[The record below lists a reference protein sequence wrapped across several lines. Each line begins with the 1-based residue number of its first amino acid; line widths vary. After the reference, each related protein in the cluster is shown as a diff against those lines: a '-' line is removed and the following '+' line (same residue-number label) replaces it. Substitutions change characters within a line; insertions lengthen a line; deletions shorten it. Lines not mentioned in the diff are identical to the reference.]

1 MSNKKEYQ
9 IVINGLTKS
18 ITDATKLKDLLA
30 GIPSEVNTTVNVSST
45 GSTGSSS
52 TASGGG
58 ASASGGSSKTK
69 ALTDEEKA
77 AKRLADTQKRLAQAD
92 SEANRAQIAAT
103 QALRERTREVTR
115 EIAINNLAEGSI
127 NQMGMELTNLRN
139 EYYDLSEAER
149 ANIDIGGQMLT
160 KIQALDAEYK
170 ELKESTGDFRDSVGN
185 YEKALGGLEKLD
197 KGLGDLGNNVNNVG
211 AAFGGSTQMMDIFGG
226 VSSGVTEIQGHL
238 AKITALVTLAQ
249 QINTAVT
256 GENSIMK
263 GVNAAVTQV
272 QTVQENARTIATN
285 LSTKSTIAATV
296 AQRIF
301 NLVAAANPYVLLA
314 LALVAVIGALVA
326 FAGSTESAAEEQKQ
340 LNEEQ
345 KVWLDYLDAEVAS
358 LKLVSDARIAALQRQ
373 LNLSSVN
380 EKNLKESRK
389 LEDEIYREK
398 LLQNARL
405 LGTYHNEIE
414 SLEENRA
421 ALKLY
426 LDMIRD
432 LKLAEARGDG
442 SIELDIDLNGKAE
455 KVDVKEA
462 YDIVQAK
469 ADNLNRQIELA
480 VKIKTEELDLLNE
493 AKVVAAERA
502 KADKEA
508 AEKAAEEA
516 KKKRE
521 EAIKAAREK
530 AALELEAERALQD
543 LKAKLAGET
552 LDAQKKAI
560 EREYKRQIQDIQ
572 IRLKTEENLTLKAK
586 RLLNAQIVALDQVM
600 NDELDKMDEEIAAK
614 NLESARLREDQ
625 ETALIRGNTDRR
637 IAEINFLYDRQ
648 IDDVTKR
655 LNTEKNLT
663 EAQRKDLNAMILNYQ
678 EQQARDFQALQ
689 VDVYNKN
696 AALALSTTENTLKEV
711 QVRVGEAVKRNEG
724 GILKGVLDPVAT
736 KANLE
741 SIKTSLA
748 DYIVGL
754 REYQTELTIA
764 HAETLAGMK
773 EGSVEY
779 KEEVQKFAAANTE
792 VNSKIIASQKSL
804 KENTKMSTEVMAQY
818 YRELFAKISEYVD
831 MGAQAVTSITDT
843 ISMGIQSALDSLN
856 EQLETT
862 DAAYEEAKS
871 KREKYAENVES
882 IEERLRTASGATADA
897 LRDQLQNAMH
907 QREEAAREEARQQK
921 EKEKLE
927 AEIAK
932 KEKQQKRA
940 ELIGKIAMGVA
951 NTAQGITA
959 ALALGPI
966 VGIVMAAIVGAMGA
980 AQVLI
985 MGRQLAKLAKGGPI
999 VGPSH
1004 ANGGVNIVIDGKPQ
1018 YEAQG
1023 GEFMINDKSYAA
1035 NRSLVEYINDTNGP
1049 LSFGDVLGFSS
1060 NFDGAP
1066 VNVSDF
1072 GITSEDKIV
1081 EAIDDIEFSPVVAV
1095 TDIMDVTKTV
1105 TDVRELADF

>member
-1 MSNKKEYQ
+1 MNKKEYQ

-18 ITDATKLKDLLA
+18 ITDATKLKDILA
-30 GIPSEVNTTVNVSST
+30 AIPEQVNTAVNVSSN
-45 GSTGSSS
+45 
-52 TASGGG
+52 GG
-58 ASASGGSSKTK
+58 ATTAASGGSSSTSSGSSSRAR

-77 AKRLADTQKRLAQAD
+77 AQRLAATQRRLAQAD

-115 EIAINNLAEGSI
+115 EIAINDLAEGSI

-139 EYYDLSEAER
+139 AYYDLSEAER
-149 ANIDIGGQMLT
+149 EDIAVGGQMLT
-160 KIQALDAEYK
+160 QIQALDAEYK
-170 ELKESTGDFRDSVGN
+170 ELKESAGDFRDSVGN

-197 KGLGDLGNNVNNVG
+197 KGLGDLGSNVNNVG

-238 AKITALVTLAQ
+238 AKITAVVTLAQ

-272 QTVQENARTIATN
+272 QTIQENARTIATN

-296 AQRIF
+296 AQRVF
-301 NLVAAANPYVLLA
+301 NLVAAANPYVLIA

-326 FAGSTESAAEEQKQ
+326 FAGSTDGAGESQKA
-340 LNEEQ
+340 LNEEE
-345 KVWLDYLDAEVAS
+345 KIFLDYLDAEVAA
-358 LKLVSDARIAALQRQ
+358 LKLVSDARINALQRQ
-373 LNLSSVN
+373 LNLSEVN
-380 EKNLKESRK
+380 ESNLKGTRK

-398 LLQNARL
+398 LIQNARL
-405 LGTYHNEIE
+405 IGTYHREIE

-421 ALKLY
+421 ALKIY

-455 KVDVKEA
+455 RVDVKEA

-480 VKIKTEELDLLNE
+480 VKIKTEEMDLINE

-508 AEKAAEEA
+508 AIKAAEEA
-516 KKKRE
+516 KKRRE
-521 EAIKAAREK
+521 EAIKAARER

-543 LKAKLAGET
+543 LKSRITGET
-552 LDAQKKAI
+552 LDEQRRVI
-560 EREYKRQIQDIQ
+560 EREYVRQIEDIQ
-572 IRLKTEENLTLKAK
+572 LRLRQEFNLTLKAK
-586 RLLNAQIVALDQVM
+586 KLLNAQIVALDQVM
-600 NDELDKMDEEIAAK
+600 NDELEKLGENIAAK
-614 NLESARLREDQ
+614 NLESTRLREDQ

-637 IAEINFLYDRQ
+637 LAEINYLYDRQ
-648 IDDVTKR
+648 IADVLTR
-655 LNTEKNLT
+655 LKTEENLT
-663 EAQRKDLNAMILNYQ
+663 EQQRKDLNAMVIGYQ
-678 EQQARDFQALQ
+678 EKQARDMQAIVIEDL
-689 VDVYNKN
+689 NKT
-696 AALALSTTENTLKEV
+696 AALTLASAENTLKEV
-711 QVRVGEAVKRNEG
+711 NVRVGDAVKRNEG
-724 GILKGVLDPVAT
+724 GILAGVLDPVAT

-741 SIKTSLA
+741 TVKASLA
-748 DYIVGL
+748 EYIVSL
-754 REYQTELTIA
+754 REYHTELTIA
-764 HAETLAGMK
+764 HEETLSEMK
-773 EGSVEY
+773 YGSDEY

-792 VNSKIIASQKSL
+792 VNNKIIASQKQL
-804 KENTKMSTEVMAQY
+804 KENSKMSKQVM
-818 YRELFAKISEYVD
+818 SEYFKD
-831 MGAQAVTSITDT
+831 LFGKIAGYADIAAQAVTAVTDT
-843 ISMGIQSALDSLN
+843 ISMGIQASLDSLN
-856 EQLETT
+856 EQLESTN
-862 DAAYEEAKS
+862 AAYEDAKS

-907 QREEAAREEARQQK
+907 QREEAAREEARQAK

-940 ELIGKIAMGVA
+940 DLVGKIAMGVA

-985 MGRQLAKLAKGGPI
+985 MGRQLSKLAKGGPI

-1004 ANGGVNIVIDGKPQ
+1004 ANGGVDIIIDGRPQ

-1023 GEFMINDKSYAA
+1023 GEFMVNDKSYSA
-1035 NRSLVEYINDTNGP
+1035 NRALVEYINDAQGP

-1060 NFDGAP
+1060 NFDTSP

-1072 GITSEDKIV
+1072 DSVSQDRIV
-1081 EAIDDIEFSPVVAV
+1081 EAIDDINFSPVVAV
-1095 TDIMDVTKTV
+1095 TDINDVNQNLVTV
-1105 TDVRELADF
+1105 KELADF